1 MGTPVTNH
9 LPGGTG
15 RGVLGWLVEACMA
28 VLVGA
33 LALTAAVWLLEAI
46 WPALVI
52 VAGCVAGIT
61 VIVLGVRW
69 WLGRW

>member
-1 MGTPVTNH
+1 MLQMSED
-9 LPGGTG
+9 LPSRSV
-15 RGVLGWLVEACMA
+15 RGLFDWFIETCLA

-52 VAGCVAGIT
+52 VVGCIAGIAL
-61 VIVLGVRW
+61 VVLGVRW
-69 WLGRW
+69 WRSRW

>member
-1 MGTPVTNH
+1 MNDP
-9 LPGGTG
+9 LRGGG
-15 RGVLGWLVEACMA
+15 RGLLDWLVEACTA

-52 VAGCVAGIT
+52 VAGCVAGIAL
-61 VIVLGVRW
+61 VVWGVRW
-69 WLGRW
+69 WRF